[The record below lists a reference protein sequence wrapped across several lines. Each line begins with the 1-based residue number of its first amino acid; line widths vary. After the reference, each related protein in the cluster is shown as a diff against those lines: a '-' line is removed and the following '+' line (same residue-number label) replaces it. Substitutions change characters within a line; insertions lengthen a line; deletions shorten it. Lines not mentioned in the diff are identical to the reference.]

1 MKETQRIQELF
12 SDLYDGKPW
21 LDVTLMGS
29 LKNID
34 AAVAQ
39 FRISE
44 KRNSI
49 WEIVNHIILWRKNV
63 LERLDGKTP
72 LTPEN
77 NYFEPQ
83 TDVSEHAWKQTLKK
97 LEHSQQQWLNA
108 VQKFDE
114 KKFDISEPVNPISL
128 YKHIHGVLQHDAY
141 HLGQINLL
149 LRLHEETT

>member
-1 MKETQRIQELF
+1 MKETQRLEELF
-12 SDLYDGKPW
+12 NDLYDGNPW

-29 LKNID
+29 LKNVD
-34 AAVAQ
+34 ASAAQ

-77 NYFEPQ
+77 NYFETQ
-83 TDVSEHAWKQTLKK
+83 KDLSEKAWIDTLQA
-97 LEHSQQQWLNA
+97 LEASQQQWLKA
-108 VQKFDE
+108 LRIFDE
-114 KKFDISEPVNPISL
+114 TRFDVQAPVNPISF

-149 LRLHEETT
+149 LRIHKEKQ